1 MRRGFSPKLLHWA
14 GLLLLVVATGGCA
27 RSSHVSER
35 AVLLADK
42 GQSRE
47 AVALLEKELASD
59 PALVRE
65 RRLLIRLY
73 GSVGD
78 LGKARNEANVLAKQ
92 LGAGSPVPWLELGHA
107 HELCH
112 RYDVALEL
120 YDYAAQVAP
129 LDPAG
134 PKTGGM
140 RAAAWGELE
149 EAEPRL
155 SEAVRRDV
163 RDARSFHALGLV
175 RTKLRDLAGAERAYR
190 AGLASD
196 PRGIDN
202 RIGLA
207 TLALVRGDAAR
218 VLAEYEAILQ
228 RYPKFADAE
237 LGRSW
242 ALAKLGRLTEARA
255 ALERAA
261 RLGAS
266 ANSVERQRAWLAGE
280 QAKSATTR

>member
-1 MRRGFSPKLLHWA
+1 MRSGFGPNVTLAFAVLVASVWA
-14 GLLLLVVATGGCA
+14 GACA
-27 RSSHVSER
+27 HTPSASER
-35 AVLLADK
+35 AVVLADK
-42 GQSRE
+42 GQNQE
-47 AVALLEKELASD
+47 AVQLLEAELAKR

-65 RRLLIRLY
+65 RRLLIRLH
-73 GSVGD
+73 GALGD
-78 LGKARNEANVLAKQ
+78 LGRARNEANVLAKQ
-92 LGAGSPVPWLELGHA
+92 LGPTSPLPWLELGHA

-120 YDYAAQVAP
+120 YDYAAAIAP
-129 LDPAG
+129 NDPAG

-149 EAEPRL
+149 AAEPRL
-155 SEAVRRDV
+155 TEAVRRDV

-175 RTKLRDLAGAERAYR
+175 RAKLGNLDGAERAYR
-190 AGLASD
+190 DGVASD
-196 PRGIDN
+196 PKGLDN

-207 TLALVRGDAAR
+207 TLWLVRGDAAR

-228 RYPKFADAE
+228 LYPKFADAE

-242 ALAKLGRLTEARA
+242 ALIELGRLTEAQA
-255 ALERAA
+255 ALDKAT

-266 ANSVERQRAWLAGE
+266 RTSIERQRAWLAE
-280 QAKSATTR
+280 RRAKSATTH

>member
-1 MRRGFSPKLLHWA
+1 MRRGFSPKLRLLA
-14 GLLLLVVATGGCA
+14 GLLVFAFGPGCA
-27 RSSHVSER
+27 HRSNAAER
-35 AVLLADK
+35 AILLADT
-42 GQSRE
+42 GQNRE
-47 AVALLEKELASD
+47 AATLLEIELQKH

-73 GSVGD
+73 GALGD
-78 LGKARNEANVLAKQ
+78 LGRARNEANVLAKQ
-92 LGAGSPVPWLELGHA
+92 LGSASPLPWLELGHA

-120 YDYAAQVAP
+120 YDYASAVAP
-129 LDPAG
+129 QDPAG

-149 EAEPRL
+149 EAEARL

-175 RTKLRDLAGAERAYR
+175 RTKLGDLEGAESAYR

-196 PRGIDN
+196 PRGVDN

-228 RYPKFADAE
+228 LYPKFADAE

-261 RLGAS
+261 KLGAS
-266 ANSVERQRAWLAGE
+266 AASVERQRAWLTTE
-280 QAKSATTR
+280 HSKSATTR

>member
-1 MRRGFSPKLLHWA
+1 M
-14 GLLLLVVATGGCA
+14 
-27 RSSHVSER
+27 
-35 AVLLADK
+35 LLADK
-42 GQSRE
+42 GQNRE
-47 AVALLEKELASD
+47 AVALLEGELTKH
-59 PALVRE
+59 PRLVRE

-73 GSVGD
+73 GSLGD

-92 LGAGSPVPWLELGHA
+92 LGPQSPLPWLELGHA

-120 YDYAAQVAP
+120 YDYASAVAP

-134 PKTGGM
+134 PKTGGI

-149 EAEPRL
+149 AAEPRL

-175 RTKLRDLAGAERAYR
+175 RTKLGDLDGAERAYR
-190 AGLASD
+190 AGVLSD

-207 TLALVRGDAAR
+207 TLALVRGDVDR

-228 RYPKFADAE
+228 LYPKFADAE

-242 ALAKLGRLTEARA
+242 ALGKLGRLTEARA

-266 ANSVERQRAWLAGE
+266 PKSVERQRAWLADE
-280 QAKSATTR
+280 RAKSATTR

>member
-1 MRRGFSPKLLHWA
+1 MRRGFSPKATLLA
-14 GLLLLVVATGGCA
+14 GLFAFALAAGCTH
-27 RSSHVSER
+27 RTNVSER

-42 GQSRE
+42 GQNQE
-47 AVALLEKELASD
+47 AVALLTSELEKHPE
-59 PALVRE
+59 LVRE

-73 GSVGD
+73 GVLGD
-78 LGKARNEANVLAKQ
+78 LGRARDEANLLAKQ
-92 LGAGSPVPWLELGHA
+92 LGGGSPIPWLELGHA

-120 YDYAAQVAP
+120 YDYASAVAP
-129 LDPAG
+129 SDPAG

-149 EAEPRL
+149 AAEPRL

-175 RTKLRDLAGAERAYR
+175 RTKLGDLDGAERAYR
-190 AGLASD
+190 AGLSSD
-196 PRGIDN
+196 PRGLDN

-218 VLAEYEAILQ
+218 VLAEYDAIVQL
-228 RYPKFADAE
+228 YPKFADAE

-242 ALAKLGRLTEARA
+242 ALGKLGRLTEAEA
-255 ALERAA
+255 ALGRAA

-266 ANSVERQRAWLAGE
+266 PETVERQREWLARE
-280 QAKSATTR
+280 RAKSATTR

>member
-1 MRRGFSPKLLHWA
+1 MRRGFSPKLLYWA
-14 GLLLLVVATGGCA
+14 GLLVLGLATSGCA
-27 RSSHVSER
+27 RRPLVSER

-42 GQSRE
+42 GQTRE
-47 AVALLEKELASD
+47 AVAMLEAELAKH
-59 PALVRE
+59 PELVRE

-73 GSVGD
+73 GSLGD
-78 LGKARNEANVLAKQ
+78 LGRARNEANVLAKR
-92 LGAGSPVPWLELGHA
+92 LGAESPLPWLELGHA

-120 YDYAAQVAP
+120 YDYAAAVAP

-140 RAAAWGELE
+140 RAAAWGELDA
-149 EAEPRL
+149 AEPRL

-175 RTKLRDLAGAERAYR
+175 RTKLGDLDGAERAYR
-190 AGLASD
+190 AGLSSD

-207 TLALVRGDAAR
+207 TLAMVRGDAAR

-228 RYPKFADAE
+228 LYPKFADAE

-242 ALAKLGRLTEARA
+242 ALAKLGRLTEARN

-266 ANSVERQRAWLAGE
+266 PNSVARQRAWLADE
-280 QAKSATTR
+280 RANSATTP